1 MNSTENRMLEVVTLS
16 TIVIALS
23 SFGLLSLEMINT
35 FEWFLFPLWAKRI
48 MVSAISLLSLYYT
61 AISVVKFHSKK

>member
-1 MNSTENRMLEVVTLS
+1 MDSTEKKMLDAVTLS

-35 FEWFLFPLWAKRI
+35 FDWFLFPIWAKRI
-48 MVSAISLLSLYYT
+48 IVSVVSLLALYYT
-61 AISVVKFHSKK
+61 MIAVVRYHIKK